1 MARKT
6 TIGKDVILEAAL
18 QMLIADGY
26 ESINIRTL
34 AEKIGCSSQ
43 PLVWHFEN
51 MEGLRR
57 ALAVY
62 ARGYA
67 VRKADPGN

>member
-43 PLVWHFEN
+43 PLVWKAV
-51 MEGLRR
+51 MRSSLWG
-57 ALAVY
+57 ALI
-62 ARGYA
+62 
-67 VRKADPGN
+67 

>member
-18 QMLIADGY
+18 QMLIVDGY

-51 MEGLRR
+51 M
-57 ALAVY
+57 AM
-62 ARGYA
+62 
-67 VRKADPGN
+67 NS